1 MRSWL
6 AAVVGLGLGLGLGLK
21 IGDPGSPTVTSTI
34 PVPVTAPI
42 ATIPHPPVSTF
53 PGVGGVALVWTP
65 TRLPDDLKTKVEG
78 LGGVT
83 VVIEVRAGQAYL
95 RSSTSDGVSVDDPPG
110 PAVIPMEVIAVE
122 SQALRDLDP
131 VGAAA
136 LADGKVL
143 LSETSARIRRL
154 GVGDVVT
161 LDRDWVVGGIGEDR
175 LYGAAEMVFPVE
187 EAPAGLIPKYLLIG
201 FDIDRAVM
209 ETEVRAILP
218 VDQPLRFRGPGETP
232 FLRHGDAVLPQAVI
246 KEIFGEFYVTDLDDA
261 GFRIESGW
269 VAENIVTD
277 TLPLIGQVSCHR
289 AVMPQVWEI
298 VEDMVE
304 AGQGGL
310 IDPAGFRGCYN
321 PRFIAGSTMISHHT
335 WGIALDV
342 NYPGNEQGL
351 SPTLDP
357 ELVERF
363 KDAGFGWGGD
373 WLIPDPA
380 HFEWTGG

>member
-1 MRSWL
+1 MRGWL
-6 AAVVGLGLGLGLGLK
+6 AAVVGLGLGLN
-21 IGDPGSPTVTSTI
+21 IGDRVFPTVTSAV
-34 PVPVTAPI
+34 PVPETAPM
-42 ATIPHPPVSTF
+42 ATIPPSPVSTF
-53 PGVGGVALVWTP
+53 PGAGGVALVWTP
-65 TRLPDDLKTKVEG
+65 TRLPEDLKTKVEG
-78 LGGVT
+78 LAGVT
-83 VVIEVRAGQAYL
+83 VVIEVGAGQGYL
-95 RSSTSDGVSVDDPPG
+95 RSSASDGVTVDDPPG
-110 PAVIPMEVIAVE
+110 SAVIPMEVMAVE
-122 SQALRDLDP
+122 SGALRDLDP
-131 VGAAA
+131 DGADA

-154 GVGDVVT
+154 EVGDVVT
-161 LDRDWVVGGIGEDR
+161 LDRDWVVGGIGDDR
-175 LYGAAEMVFPVE
+175 LYGAAEMVFPAE

-209 ETEVRAILP
+209 ENEVRAILP

-232 FLRHGDAVLPQAVI
+232 FLHHGDAVLPQAVI
-246 KEIFGEFYVTDLDDA
+246 KEIFGEFYVTYLDGA
-261 GFRIESGW
+261 GFRIEPGW
-269 VAENIVTD
+269 VAENIVTE
-277 TLPLIGQVSCHR
+277 TLPLIGRVSCHR
-289 AVMPQVWEI
+289 AVMPRVEEI
-298 VEDMVE
+298 VEDMVADGRGE
-304 AGQGGL
+304 L

-321 PRFIAGSTMISHHT
+321 PRFIAGSTTIAHHT
-335 WGIALDV
+335 WGIALDI